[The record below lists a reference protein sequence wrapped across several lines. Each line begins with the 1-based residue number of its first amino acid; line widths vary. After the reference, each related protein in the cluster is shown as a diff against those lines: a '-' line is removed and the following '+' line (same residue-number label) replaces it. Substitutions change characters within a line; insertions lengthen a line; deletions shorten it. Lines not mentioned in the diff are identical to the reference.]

1 MAYTPASNVTTTPSL
16 THLATV
22 YYKTRALDQ
31 LKKMFMFLE
40 GTEPDDIPQRVG
52 KVVQWYRYSLLAA
65 NTTPST
71 EGTVPAGLPL
81 TTTTVSATVSE
92 YSDFITLSK
101 LLIATAIDSIKA
113 NAAEQLGYRAG
124 LSVDTIT
131 RTEFDANV
139 SSVAASTLAP
149 ALGSIDFRRA
159 VSTLQAG
166 DVRPKTDDGSYIG
179 IIHPYALFDL
189 KSDNTAGGFIDVMK
203 YANPD
208 ALLNAPSMNGEA
220 GKVEDVRLLR
230 STNVGT
236 TGTAPEV
243 KYYTYVI
250 GKGAVGAV
258 DLAGWGP
265 TKVID
270 PDKQN
275 FAVNVID
282 GKPQIADPTGTIGA
296 AVSYWF
302 AYVVKTLDS
311 STYRYRIIYADSSII

>member
-1 MAYTPASNVTTTPSL
+1 MAYTPASNTTLTPSL
-16 THLATV
+16 QHLQTI
-22 YYKTRALDQ
+22 YFKTRALDQ

-40 GTEPDDIPQRVG
+40 GTEADDIPGRSG
-52 KVVQWYRYSLLAA
+52 KTVQWYRYNLLAA

-71 EGTVPAGLPL
+71 EGTIGTGIPL
-81 TTTTVSATVSE
+81 GSTTISATVSE
-92 YSDFITLSK
+92 YSDFLTLSRM
-101 LLIATAIDSIKA
+101 LTITALDNIKA

-139 SSVAASTLAP
+139 SSVAQSTLGP

-159 VSTLQAG
+159 ATTLMAN
-166 DVRPKTDDGSYIG
+166 DVRPKMGDQFVG

-189 KSDNTAGGFIDVMK
+189 RSDNTAGGFVDVMR
-203 YANPD
+203 YANPQS
-208 ALLNAPSMNGEA
+208 LLNGPTLNGEA
-220 GKVEDVRLLR
+220 GTVENVRLLK

-236 TGTAPEV
+236 SGTAPEV

-265 TKVID
+265 TKVRD
-270 PDKQN
+270 PEKESFSIN
-275 FAVNVID
+275 IID
-282 GKPQIADPTGTIGA
+282 GKPQIADPPGAIGA

-302 AYVVKTLDS
+302 AYVVKTLDT
-311 STYRYRIIYADSSII
+311 STYRYRVIYADSSII

>member
-1 MAYTPASNVTTTPSL
+1 MAYTPASNTTLTPSL
-16 THLATV
+16 QHLATV
-22 YYKTRALDQ
+22 YYQTRALDQ

-52 KVVQWYRYSLLAA
+52 KTVQWYRYGLLAA
-65 NTTPST
+65 NITPSS
-71 EGTVPAGLPL
+71 EGTVPAGIPL
-81 TTTTVSATVSE
+81 STSTISATVSE
-92 YSDFITLSK
+92 YSDFMTLSK
-101 LLIATAIDSIKA
+101 LLIGTAIDNIKA
-113 NAAEQLGYRAG
+113 NASEQLGYRAG
-124 LSVDTIT
+124 LSVDTIV
-131 RTEFDANV
+131 RTEFDSYV
-139 SSVAASTLAP
+139 TSVAQSTLGA

-159 VSTLQAG
+159 VTVLQAN
-166 DVRPKTDDGSYIG
+166 DVRPKNGNDFVG

-208 ALLNAPSMNGEA
+208 VLLNAKTLNGEA
-220 GKVEDVRLLR
+220 GMVESVRLLR

-236 TGTAPEV
+236 SGAAPEV

-265 TKVID
+265 SKVRD
-270 PDKQN
+270 PEKES
-275 FAVNVID
+275 FSINVID

-302 AYVVKTLDS
+302 AFVTKTLDTI
-311 STYRYRIIYADSSII
+311 TYRYRIIYADSSII